1 MFWTARGVSLPVWEE
16 GSNHPPDSE
25 LQPAP
30 VPISTASLA
39 AKHFRGNPGQFPG
52 KGLLQGF
59 MLEMPQLCCPR
70 TELQPWSSCSGLWFP
85 KVVAGTGRG
94 TAPRARIVQ
103 GIGAGSLCILSC
115 VPCVSYTAN
124 RKLLE
129 QLLFVRSKE
138 IRSDFHVPSTQIW
151 KSGLLNDKL
160 LQSSH
165 DLMGKS

>member
-1 MFWTARGVSLPVWEE
+1 MLWTTRGVSLPIWEE
-16 GSNHPPDSE
+16 GSNHPPASE

-30 VPISTASLA
+30 VPISAASLA
-39 AKHFRGNPGQFPG
+39 AKRFRGNPGQFPG

-70 TELQPWSSCSGLWFP
+70 EAAALGLWFP
-85 KVVAGTGRG
+85 KVAAGTGRG
-94 TAPRARIVQ
+94 TAARAQIVQ
-103 GIGAGSLCILSC
+103 GTGAGSLCILSC

-129 QLLFVRSKE
+129 QLFFVRSKE
-138 IRSDFHVPSTQIW
+138 IRSDFHMPSTQIW